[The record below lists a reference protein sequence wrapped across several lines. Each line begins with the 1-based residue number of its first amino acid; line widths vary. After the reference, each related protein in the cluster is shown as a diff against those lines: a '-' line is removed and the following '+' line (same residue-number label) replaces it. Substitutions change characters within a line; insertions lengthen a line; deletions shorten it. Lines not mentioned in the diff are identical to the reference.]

1 MERTIVTPQGAN
13 QTHRR
18 YPSRYMRLVCFSLF
32 ALSILLSG
40 CSFLDVNR
48 IETARGAAIEID
60 HTIDFFLKTGA
71 RTYKNLSSVDIE
83 DLEAIVLVEP
93 SWSLSDGL
101 VLEQS
106 DLALVFKEV
115 KWKEGDTEYTADGL
129 GLVVKARVRVAENAQ
144 VGDKAVIVRLPGLEA
159 LAISAGATP
168 TFPNS
173 ESFIEPDKVVVQS
186 IRVHS
191 SSLARLVATG
201 GKWVLIATIIIV
213 VIIVVIGPAS
223 WLDSKFRR

>member
-1 MERTIVTPQGAN
+1 MERTIVTLQVAN

-18 YPSRYMRLVCFSLF
+18 YPARHMRLVCLSLF

-40 CSFLDVNR
+40 CSFLDVKR
-48 IETARGAAIEID
+48 VETVRGALIEID

-71 RTYKNLSSVDIE
+71 RTHKNLSSVDIK
-83 DLEAIVLVEP
+83 DLEAIVLAEP

-101 VLEQS
+101 VSEQS
-106 DLALVFKEV
+106 DLALVFKKV
-115 KWKEGDTEYTADGL
+115 KWTEGDTKYTADGL

-144 VGDKAVIVRLPGLEA
+144 VGEKAVIVRLPGLEA
-159 LAISAGATP
+159 LATYVGATP

-173 ESFIEPDKVVVQS
+173 GSFIEPDKVVVQN
-186 IRVHS
+186 IRVHGS
-191 SSLARLVATG
+191 ALASLVATV
-201 GKWVLIATIIIV
+201 GKWVMIGIIIIALIGL
-213 VIIVVIGPAS
+213 VI